1 MVIYFTEL
9 EVLRFQCKD
18 SAKHAF
24 AESTY
29 KNKKT
34 QLESY
39 FMFCIYFELMPVP
52 ATVHVLTLY
61 AQFLSRSF
69 KSVDSIKNYL
79 SSVRYLHLLLDL
91 EYPQFE
97 AFHLRLVLRG
107 LCRIKAHCLKQALPI
122 TPHILLQIYK
132 KLDMN
137 SAYDATIWCL
147 FLHAFF
153 LMFRKSNLVPDSI
166 STFDHN
172 KQLCRDSI
180 IFDCKR
186 KLLLISVKWS
196 KTIQF
201 GERELLIPLVSIPD
215 SPLCPVQAFLNMK
228 SLVCTSD
235 KSPAY
240 CFIKHKL
247 CVPVTYRQFQTILR
261 QLITEIGLDACSY
274 STHSFRR
281 GGASW
286 AFAAEVPTELIQLYG
301 DWKSDAY
308 KRYLKFSL
316 DDKISVAEKM
326 TAHISDVLL

>member
-9 EVLRFQCKD
+9 EVLQFQHKD

-39 FMFCIYFELMPVP
+39 FMFCIYFELIPVP
-52 ATVHVLTLY
+52 STVYVLTLY
-61 AQFLSRSF
+61 EQFLSRSF
-69 KSVDSIKNYL
+69 KSVDSIKNYI
-79 SSVRYLHLLLDL
+79 SSIKYLHLLLDL

-107 LCRIKAHCLKQALPI
+107 LCRIKAHCQKQALP
-122 TPHILLQIYK
+122 
-132 KLDMN
+132 MN

-186 KLLLISVKWS
+186 KLLLISVNWS
-196 KTIQF
+196 KT
-201 GERELLIPLVSIPD
+201 R
-215 SPLCPVQAFLNMK
+215 
-228 SLVCTSD
+228 
-235 KSPAY
+235 
-240 CFIKHKL
+240 
-247 CVPVTYRQFQTILR
+247 
-261 QLITEIGLDACSY
+261 
-274 STHSFRR
+274 
-281 GGASW
+281 
-286 AFAAEVPTELIQLYG
+286 
-301 DWKSDAY
+301 
-308 KRYLKFSL
+308 
-316 DDKISVAEKM
+316 
-326 TAHISDVLL
+326 